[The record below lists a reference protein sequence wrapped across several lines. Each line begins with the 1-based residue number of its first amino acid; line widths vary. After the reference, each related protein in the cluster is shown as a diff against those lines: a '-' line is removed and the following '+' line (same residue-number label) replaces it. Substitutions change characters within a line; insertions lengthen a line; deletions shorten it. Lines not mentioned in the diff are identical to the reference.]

1 MSEENK
7 YILQVKD
14 LHTSFATDAG
24 EVRAVNGVS
33 FNLEPGK
40 TLGIVGESGSGKTTI
55 LRMLAG
61 LETADSGDILID
73 GNVVNDV
80 PASKRGIGFVFQSYA
95 LFPSG
100 TKSRCR
106 SSEGKSARSFSRIR

>member
-33 FNLEPGK
+33 FNPVSYTHL
-40 TLGIVGESGSGKTTI
+40 TLPT
-55 LRMLAG
+55 
-61 LETADSGDILID
+61 
-73 GNVVNDV
+73 N
-80 PASKRGIGFVFQSYA
+80 
-95 LFPSG
+95 
-100 TKSRCR
+100 
-106 SSEGKSARSFSRIR
+106 

>member
-40 TLGIVGESGSGKTTI
+40 TLGIVGESGSGKLPEERYFI
-55 LRMLAG
+55 
-61 LETADSGDILID
+61 TARI
-73 GNVVNDV
+73 
-80 PASKRGIGFVFQSYA
+80 
-95 LFPSG
+95 FPSG

>member
-40 TLGIVGESGSGKTTI
+40 TLGIVGESGSGKSVV
-55 LRMLAG
+55 LRELQRQMKDEG
-61 LETADSGDILID
+61 LSVASID
-73 GNVVNDV
+73 D
-80 PASKRGIGFVFQSYA
+80 
-95 LFPSG
+95 
-100 TKSRCR
+100 
-106 SSEGKSARSFSRIR
+106 

>member
-40 TLGIVGESGSGKTTI
+40 TLGIVGESGSGKSVTSYSIMQI
-55 LRMLAG
+55 LAEERYFIA
-61 LETADSGDILID
+61 ARIS
-73 GNVVNDV
+73 
-80 PASKRGIGFVFQSYA
+80 
-95 LFPSG
+95 PSG

>member
-40 TLGIVGESGSGKTTI
+40 TLGIVGESGSGKSVGMLSLMGLLAPNGIVTAGEMIFDGEDISPVKYKTKKEKKEY
-55 LRMLAG
+55 LRLQ
-61 LETADSGDILID
+61 LRK
-73 GNVVNDV
+73 N
-80 PASKRGIGFVFQSYA
+80 R
-95 LFPSG
+95 
-100 TKSRCR
+100 SR
-106 SSEGKSARSFSRIR
+106 

>member
-40 TLGIVGESGSGKTTI
+40 TLGIVCLLYTS
-55 LRMLAG
+55 
-61 LETADSGDILID
+61 
-73 GNVVNDV
+73 
-80 PASKRGIGFVFQSYA
+80 
-95 LFPSG
+95 PSP
-100 TKSRCR
+100 RD
-106 SSEGKSARSFSRIR
+106 A

>member
-40 TLGIVGESGSGKTTI
+40 TLGIVGAVSYTHLTLPTTPY
-55 LRMLAG
+55 
-61 LETADSGDILID
+61 
-73 GNVVNDV
+73 V
-80 PASKRGIGFVFQSYA
+80 
-95 LFPSG
+95 
-100 TKSRCR
+100 
-106 SSEGKSARSFSRIR
+106 

>member
-40 TLGIVGESGSGKTTI
+40 TLGIVGESGSGKSVTSYSIMQI
-55 LRMLAG
+55 LA
-61 LETADSGDILID
+61 ETGKITGGGRYFITARI
-73 GNVVNDV
+73 
-80 PASKRGIGFVFQSYA
+80 
-95 LFPSG
+95 FPSG

>member
-40 TLGIVGESGSGKTTI
+40 TLGIVGESGSGKSVTSYSIMQI
-55 LRMLAG
+55 LAETGKITGGEVLYHGEKPSAG
-61 LETADSGDILID
+61 TFKMSFLGHKSCIFRER
-73 GNVVNDV
+73 VVLL
-80 PASKRGIGFVFQSYA
+80 PPTGLK
-95 LFPSG
+95 
-100 TKSRCR
+100 
-106 SSEGKSARSFSRIR
+106 